1 MQIKFRGRGDAHT
14 VGGVSRWVW
23 SAGLCTGWVFSGGA
37 PPVGPFKQDRTS
49 LRRGRHRYRHHHTGE
64 ISVSHPKWRIGGQI
78 DLRLTDGL
86 IVEIEAWI
94 EVSVFSR
101 CTFA

>member
-1 MQIKFRGRGDAHT
+1 
-14 VGGVSRWVW
+14 
-23 SAGLCTGWVFSGGA
+23 
-37 PPVGPFKQDRTS
+37 VGPFKQDRTS